1 MDTPIQNFSK
11 SARLGEDSWLYITDT
26 WRKVWLHVFRELNK
40 HHLRFRALVR
50 LHKQLSST
58 TISCLALVDR
68 RYPVKELRILSNY
81 PSMQAHHIIQL
92 SVRFWMQH
100 IQITCY
106 RIQRRGGTE
115 RLRCGAPLQ
124 GPSPMSRWLHVNHN
138 HLEWAWTLSY
148 SCCCPEDTNLKPKVT
163 LFEATGGHWWQ
174 GRRWWQRKA
183 LVSLVVGGID
193 ISNSQIK
200 PCGKKSRTQETCLT

>member
-1 MDTPIQNFSK
+1 MYLPTAGGMGQLEGGGMTASILHHPRDKPASNWAENKCQNIQEHCGYSPTELFQVS
-11 SARLGEDSWLYITDT
+11 SAGRGILTLYH
-26 WRKVWLHVFRELNK
+26 RYLKKVWLHVFHDRNK
-40 HHLRFRALVR
+40 HHLRFHALVR

-58 TISCLALVDR
+58 TSSCLALADR

-138 HLEWAWTLSY
+138 HLEWAEPYPT
-148 SCCCPEDTNLKPKVT
+148 P
-163 LFEATGGHWWQ
+163 A
-174 GRRWWQRKA
+174 
-183 LVSLVVGGID
+183 VV
-193 ISNSQIK
+193 QK
-200 PCGKKSRTQETCLT
+200 TQT